1 MILVATALAFHL
13 IRHGDKSRSW
23 FRGAGMVF
31 FCALWNGAAGRD
43 ASRPVLVVARRPNVP
58 IRPRQIVSRT
68 SIGRD
73 GSGKAVRKRCAASRC
88 VTRRSISEILHSCR
102 RERFEL
108 TARAFTR
115 SGIGTD
121 CVLRPFQER
130 RGASL
135 CMSVP
140 GPKASLWP
148 SVGPFRSTS
157 INRHSWCSSA
167 RRKVPFPDSCM
178 AASRALAGLGLLFP
192 QSACG
197 EGKELIVAQL
207 LD

>member
-1 MILVATALAFHL
+1 
-13 IRHGDKSRSW
+13 
-23 FRGAGMVF
+23 MV
-31 FCALWNGAAGRD
+31 LWNGAAGRD

-58 IRPRQIVSRT
+58 IRPRQIVWRT

-88 VTRRSISEILHSCR
+88 VTRRSISEILRSCR

-121 CVLRPFQER
+121 CVLRPFQEG

-140 GPKASLWP
+140 GQGRPWP
-148 SVGPFRSTS
+148 TGGWHSRSTP
-157 INRHSWCSSA
+157 SSGNTCACVHLRFVPTTDVQAGLRLHDFALSTA
-167 RRKVPFPDSCM
+167 RRARNFSKPDRG
-178 AASRALAGLGLLFP
+178 AAHG
-192 QSACG
+192 
-197 EGKELIVAQL
+197 
-207 LD
+207 